1 MGIAEAKKYI
11 QLLHKKQENPFLW
24 PDYLTGLPDKAA
36 IINKIHEDFSKLGE
50 YSFVYIKIANIQPYL
65 LHYGPDKHAE
75 IIQWAAA
82 IIKTTADK
90 GSDSFVG
97 TFNTH
102 DFIIICKTKNVVKLF
117 EEARELFRKKVSTY
131 YSSKDLVKGM
141 IPFYDRSDGKKV
153 NIGLMKL
160 IAVVADKKLR
170 VKRSDLLMN
179 MARNCDALEGSE
191 DDIVVMKND
200 MILRNYL

>member
-11 QLLHKKQENPFLW
+11 QLLHKKQENPYLW
-24 PDYLTGLPDKAA
+24 PDYLTGLPDKAS
-36 IINKIHEDFSKLGE
+36 IIKKMHEASPKLGE
-50 YSFVYIKIANIQPYL
+50 YSIAYIRIANIQPYI

-90 GSDSFVG
+90 CSNSFAG

-102 DFIIICKTKNVVKLF
+102 DFIIICKTKSVVKLF
-117 EEARELFRKKVSTY
+117 AEAREIFRKKVLTY
-131 YSSKDLVKGM
+131 YSGKDLAKEM
-141 IPFYDRSDGKKV
+141 ILFYDRNEGKKI
-153 NIGLMKL
+153 NKGLMKL

-170 VKRSDLLMN
+170 VKRSYLLMN
-179 MARNCDALEGSE
+179 MTRVCDALEGSE

-200 MILRNYL
+200 MILKNYL

>member
-11 QLLHKKQENPFLW
+11 RLLHKKQEDPYLW
-24 PDYLTGLPDKAA
+24 PDYLTGLPDKTSV
-36 IINKIHEDFSKLGE
+36 IKKIYETSPKLGE
-50 YSFVYIKIANIQPYL
+50 YSIAYIKITNIQPYL

-90 GSDSFVG
+90 CHDSFAG

-102 DFIIICKTKNVVKLF
+102 DFIMICKTKNVAKLF
-117 EEARELFRKKVSTY
+117 EEAREIFRKTVLDY
-131 YSSKDLVKGM
+131 YSRKDLAKGE
-141 IPFYDRSDGKKV
+141 ILFYDRNDGKKV
-153 NIGLMKL
+153 NKGLMKL

-170 VKRSDLLMN
+170 VKRNDLLMN
-179 MARNCDALEGSE
+179 MARICDALEGSK
-191 DDIVVMKND
+191 DDIVVMNND